1 MPSTATTPSAIA
13 VAFTEAWTHG
23 DMDSAATYVADD
35 VVFDGPLGHVDGK
48 AAYIESLNRLS
59 RSMDVTG
66 AQILAAHGDDAQA
79 LIMYDLRTNRYGNLT
94 CAKLFTVHDGTIHS
108 DRLTFDS
115 YIVRSPQ
122 S

>member
-1 MPSTATTPSAIA
+1 MPTATTPSAIA

-23 DMDSAATYVADD
+23 DMETAATYVADD

-66 AQILAAHGDDAQA
+66 VHILAAHGDDAQA
-79 LIMYDLRTNRYGNLT
+79 LIMYELTTVQYGVLT
-94 CAKLFTVHDGTIHS
+94 CAKLFTIRDGKIAQ

-115 YIVRSPQ
+115 YGMRTASR
-122 S
+122 